1 MYAIVKDKRDPLN
14 GSLLQIIGYTHL
26 HFECEIVS
34 PSSDLWTRGDVDLFR
49 PNRIKILDSESDVET
64 INRLLN
70 SYNTKK
76 L

>member
-14 GSLLQIIGYTHL
+14 GSLLQIIGFTCL

-34 PSSDLWTRGDVDLFR
+34 PSNDLWTKGDVDLFR
-49 PNRIKILDSESDVET
+49 PNRIKILDSENDVEI

-76 L
+76 P